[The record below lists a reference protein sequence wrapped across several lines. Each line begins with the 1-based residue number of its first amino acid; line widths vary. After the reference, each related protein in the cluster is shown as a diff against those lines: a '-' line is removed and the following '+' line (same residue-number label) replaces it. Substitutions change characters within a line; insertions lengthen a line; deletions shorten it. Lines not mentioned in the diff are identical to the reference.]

1 MKVAY
6 PTSEYDLIDF
16 LRRCKI
22 SNSKTMICPRC
33 SAVFDKEAASNI
45 VGFRPQSK
53 RKGKWV
59 DRKPKFD
66 FNRRDLTY
74 KASTQKTFSKK
85 SRMRTFTPPS
95 GSPAEKWVFSVKK
108 VTSTNTQ
115 KETSDLKKFSYSNN
129 YKGRN
134 PMTKTHW
141 RRFQRQKKD
150 DVLKDINNTEKGK
163 EKQVAAFEVTR
174 NPATERIFP
183 PLYVVKENFTKED
196 DEMTSNFNNS
206 EADFDVICVVS
217 ILPVEYDVT

>member
-1 MKVAY
+1 
-6 PTSEYDLIDF
+6 
-16 LRRCKI
+16 
-22 SNSKTMICPRC
+22 
-33 SAVFDKEAASNI
+33 
-45 VGFRPQSK
+45 
-53 RKGKWV
+53 
-59 DRKPKFD
+59 
-66 FNRRDLTY
+66 
-74 KASTQKTFSKK
+74 
-85 SRMRTFTPPS
+85 
-95 GSPAEKWVFSVKK
+95 
-108 VTSTNTQ
+108 
-115 KETSDLKKFSYSNN
+115 
-129 YKGRN
+129 
-134 PMTKTHW
+134 MTKTHW